1 MVVIVGGVSGDRGRG
16 EKRRDEE
23 GGRKGG
29 YNHLITND
37 RTPYGHRPSHPYN
50 AGKEHVGFSPTRQTL
65 RAPRGGGGT
74 KMGRGTHSPPFFL

>member
-1 MVVIVGGVSGDRGRG
+1 MVGFVVVVIVGGVSGDRGRG

-37 RTPYGHRPSHPYN
+37 RTP
-50 AGKEHVGFSPTRQTL
+50 
-65 RAPRGGGGT
+65 
-74 KMGRGTHSPPFFL
+74 